1 VVFDDK
7 MWVIS
12 GINSS
17 GLPNN
22 VLSST
27 NGVTWNEVY
36 SDADEFSRRWKHSS
50 VVFDDGKGEKMW
62 VIAGSDLPFKRNDVW
77 NSTDGKTWARIK
89 DNNSSGFR
97 RRDLHSSVV
106 FDKQMWVIAGEELQ
120 PEKGLV
126 LVNDVWS
133 STNGATWD
141 RIKDNNSDGFS
152 FRSGHTS
159 VAFNDGSSD
168 GEKIWVIGGL
178 DSSNVRLNDVWNSTD
193 GKTWTPVKADN
204 SEGFSARYGHTSVVF
219 DNKMWVIGG
228 NSSGTI
234 NNDVWSSTNGVT
246 WNEETDNPRFT
257 GRYNHTSVVF
267 NNRIWFIA
275 GSDSISQ
282 TAKNDVWS
290 MTKN

>member
-62 VIAGSDLPFKRNDVW
+62 VIAGSDHGSFTRNDVW

-97 RRDLHSSVV
+97 RRELHSSVV
-106 FDKQMWVIAGEELQ
+106 FDKQMWVIGGLQ
-120 PEKGLV
+120 YVPQGDGT
-126 LVNDVWS
+126 VNDVWS

-152 FRSGHTS
+152 VRRGHTS

-168 GEKIWVIGGL
+168 GEKIWVIGGIN
-178 DSSNVRLNDVWNSTD
+178 SSNVRLNDVWNSTD
-193 GKTWTPVKADN
+193 GKTWTPVKANN
-204 SEGFSARYGHTSVVF
+204 SEGFSARIGHTSVVF

-228 NSSGTI
+228 FDGTLKD
-234 NNDVWSSTNGVT
+234 DVWSSTNGVT
-246 WNEETDNPRFT
+246 WNEETDNPGFT
-257 GRYNHTSVVF
+257 GRYNHTSVMF
-267 NNRIWFIA
+267 KNKIWFMA
-275 GSDSISQ
+275 GSDSLSN
-282 TAKNDVWS
+282 TSKNDVWY
-290 MTKN
+290 MVKD